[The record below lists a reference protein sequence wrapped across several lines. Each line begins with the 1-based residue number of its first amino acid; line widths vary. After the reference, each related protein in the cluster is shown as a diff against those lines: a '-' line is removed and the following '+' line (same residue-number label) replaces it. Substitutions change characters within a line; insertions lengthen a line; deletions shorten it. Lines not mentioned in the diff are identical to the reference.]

1 MENTGV
7 FQNHEMTT
15 LVNFDS
21 ESSSLMFQLDEA
33 ALEKHLD
40 SIADQIINFTTED
53 SKLTKGFMPQ
63 LGLKFVP
70 RLNDHWQSP
79 YLKKY
84 ISTSFRKLIQ
94 DMNTS
99 QD

>member
-33 ALEKHLD
+33 ALEKHVD
-40 SIADQIINFTTED
+40 SIADQIINFTTEE
-53 SKLTKGFMPQ
+53 SKLTKGFMP
-63 LGLKFVP
+63 
-70 RLNDHWQSP
+70 
-79 YLKKY
+79 
-84 ISTSFRKLIQ
+84 
-94 DMNTS
+94 
-99 QD
+99 